1 MLVFVGLIARDQVIE
16 VAPALDQLEQAPL
29 LLGNA
34 HFLRFCFG
42 DLLNSLEI
50 GDCEGV

>member
-1 MLVFVGLIARDQVIE
+1 MLVFVSLIARDQVIE
-16 VAPALDQLEQAPL
+16 VAAAFDKLEQAPL

-34 HFLRFCFG
+34 HFLRFYFC
-42 DLLNSLEI
+42 DLINSLEI